1 MRTLLIVVALMAVAG
16 CAPRTPH
23 VTLAPLAPGL
33 DAFIV
38 AHPIPADQPLRV
50 DEVGRGAAASYHL
63 VQVRS
68 TEVPHRHAKHD
79 LTVFVLRGHGI
90 LTLKD
95 VQIPLGAGDAA
106 VIMRGE
112 PHWFANDGRE
122 PAVAFVV
129 YTPALAGIPDI
140 VPLAGR

>member
-1 MRTLLIVVALMAVAG
+1 MRTLLVVGLLVTAA
-16 CAPRTPH
+16 CTPPRTPH

-33 DAFIV
+33 DAFIA

-63 VQVRS
+63 VQVRGA
-68 TEVPHRHAKHD
+68 EVPHRHAKHD
-79 LTVFVLRGHGI
+79 LTVFVLRGHGV
-90 LTLKD
+90 LTLKEA
-95 VQIPLGAGDAA
+95 QIPLGAGDAA

-129 YTPALAGIPDI
+129 YTPALAGLPDI
-140 VPLAGR
+140 VPVGRR

>member
-1 MRTLLIVVALMAVAG
+1 MRTPSAVLALLLVAG

-33 DAFIV
+33 DAFIA
-38 AHPIPADQPLRV
+38 AHPIAADQPLRV

-63 VQVRS
+63 VQIRGA
-68 TEVPHRHAKHD
+68 EVPHHHAKHD
-79 LTVFVLRGHGI
+79 LTVFVLRGHGV

-95 VQIPLGAGDAA
+95 RPIPLGAGDAA

-129 YTPALAGIPDI
+129 YTPALSGLPDI